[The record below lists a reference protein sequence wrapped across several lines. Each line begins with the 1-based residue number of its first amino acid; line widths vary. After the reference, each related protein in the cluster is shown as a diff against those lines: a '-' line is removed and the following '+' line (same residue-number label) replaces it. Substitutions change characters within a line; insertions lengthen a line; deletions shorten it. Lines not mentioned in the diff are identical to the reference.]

1 MEQNAVENPVLCVW
15 KNEGE
20 GGELRWLLE
29 KNKEKQD
36 LLVKEVPTCLFLTW
50 GSLESLHMNVYLYY
64 FLHIYNDK

>member
-29 KNKEKQD
+29 KNREEKQSW
-36 LLVKEVPTCLFLTW
+36 LRRSQPA
-50 GSLESLHMNVYLYY
+50 Y
-64 FLHIYNDK
+64 F